1 MRGINRSTLAA
12 MIMAASLISL
22 HCGKKSAGE
31 VTIYVSEDQVFAEPV
46 LKDFE
51 RETGIRVKA
60 VFDTEESKS
69 TGAMNRLIA
78 EKDNPQADVY
88 WANEPIRAEV
98 LKQRGISTPYVSPL
112 AQDIPAKF
120 KDPEGYWTG
129 FSARVRV
136 LVVNT
141 TLTDKPRSVLSYT
154 NPKWKG
160 KGVLAN
166 PLFGTTTAQTAA
178 LFALWGNDRAK
189 VFMEEIRKN
198 NVRLSTSNGE
208 SADFVAS
215 GQSGF
220 SLVDSD
226 DGVNRIRQGKS
237 IEMIYPDQ
245 GEGEIGCMVIPN
257 AVVLIK
263 NAPQLENAKKLV
275 DYLLSKETER
285 KLAFAD
291 CAQIPLHPG
300 VATPVDV
307 RHMNELKTMSVD
319 YAQVARK
326 VEEIQPFLKNW
337 VGY

>member
-1 MRGINRSTLAA
+1 M
-12 MIMAASLISL
+12 
-22 HCGKKSAGE
+22 E
-31 VTIYVSEDQVFAEPV
+31 V
-46 LKDFE
+46 
-51 RETGIRVKA
+51 
-60 VFDTEESKS
+60 
-69 TGAMNRLIA
+69 
-78 EKDNPQADVY
+78 
-88 WANEPIRAEV
+88 
-98 LKQRGISTPYVSPL
+98 
-112 AQDIPAKF
+112 
-120 KDPEGYWTG
+120 
-129 FSARVRV
+129 
-136 LVVNT
+136 
-141 TLTDKPRSVLSYT
+141 
-154 NPKWKG
+154 
-160 KGVLAN
+160 
-166 PLFGTTTAQTAA
+166 
-178 LFALWGNDRAK
+178 
-189 VFMEEIRKN
+189 IRKN